1 MEGGVKLTYQEMRT
15 NCNSLDTQAGEL
27 ERAMGEV
34 KRLVGSFKNCW
45 EGTAED
51 NFEDDYTTLCTAIST
66 TTETLREITT
76 LVGNYVNSMEEVENA
91 YGKSHVTVG

>member
-15 NCNSLDTQAGEL
+15 NCDSLNTQAGEL
-27 ERAMGEV
+27 ERVTGEV
-34 KRLVGSFKNCW
+34 KRLVGSFTNCW
-45 EGTAED
+45 EGTAEA
-51 NFEDDYTTLCTAIST
+51 NFEDDYNTLSSAIST

-76 LVGNYVNSMEEVENA
+76 LVQNYVNSMEEVETA

>member
-1 MEGGVKLTYQEMRT
+1 MEGGVKLTYQEMRA
-15 NCNSLDTQAGEL
+15 NCSSLDTQAGEL
-27 ERAMGEV
+27 ERTMGEV
-34 KRLVGSFKNCW
+34 KRLVASFQNCW
-45 EGTAED
+45 EGTAAD
-51 NFEDDYTTLCTAIST
+51 NFEDDYTTLSNAITT